1 MIPVNRVTTIYRP
14 CWLFGIVQLPGCN
27 RDYHAIGK
35 SRLESNIYDDTTGFT
50 SNGGEK
56 LAITNKSFFFFLN
69 NSRYKKYNIA
79 T

>member
-14 CWLFGIVQLPGCN
+14 CWLFGIVQLPECN

-35 SRLESNIYDDTTGFT
+35 SRLESNIYDDTTGFDT

-56 LAITNKSFFFFLN
+56 LAITNKSFFFF
-69 NSRYKKYNIA
+69 
-79 T
+79 